1 MATSSNVAV
10 VMDSKSDVKT
20 MKKEKKTVS
29 HEIGL
34 EIALLL

>member
-1 MATSSNVAV
+1 MAISSNVAV
-10 VMDSKSDVKT
+10 VMGNKSDVKT
-20 MKKEKKTVS
+20 MKKKKKTVS